1 MTNTQPTVDPKN
13 LKTKPSAL
21 KELLRTHHSVYVH
34 LDSRRDGVIV
44 PKNLRQPQLSLML
57 GLNLTVPIKDLSV
70 DTKGW
75 HATLSF
81 DRSPF
86 TVFVPWE
93 AVFAIVGDSGIGV
106 QFAKDMPPEAR
117 LQRDSDIATNA
128 APVPVQR
135 DPLKHQKLPPGW
147 RVIDGKKK

>member
-1 MTNTQPTVDPKN
+1 MNNTEPTVDPQN

-34 LDSRRDGVIV
+34 IDSRKDGVIV
-44 PKNLRQPQLSLML
+44 PKNLRQPQLALQL
-57 GLNLTVPIKDLSV
+57 GLNLPVPIKDFAF
-70 DTKGW
+70 DAKGW

-93 AVFAIVGDSGIGV
+93 AVFAIIGDSGIGA
-106 QFAKDMPPEAR
+106 QWTKDMPPEAR
-117 LQRDSDIATNA
+117 LQRHADISTSSP
-128 APVPVQR
+128 PVPVQR
-135 DPLKHQKLPPGW
+135 DPVKHQKLPVGW
-147 RVIDGKKK
+147 RVIDGEKK